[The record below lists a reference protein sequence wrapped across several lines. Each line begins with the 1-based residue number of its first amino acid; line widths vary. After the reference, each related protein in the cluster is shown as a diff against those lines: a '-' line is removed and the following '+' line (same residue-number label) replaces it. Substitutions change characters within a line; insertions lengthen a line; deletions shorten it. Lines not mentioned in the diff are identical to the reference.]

1 MDDRNQT
8 VAEQIRAK
16 RIENV
21 RNMHGLVCELN
32 NEGAYEWWSIDGVP
46 DCPSDPDD
54 FEWFAEDDENYEEL
68 IELFLKILK
77 RYGKD
82 GFVK

>member
-1 MDDRNQT
+1 MDERNYT
-8 VAEQIRAK
+8 IAEQIKAK
-16 RIENV
+16 RVENV
-21 RNMHGLVCELN
+21 RKMHELVCNLN
-32 NEGAYEWWSIDGVP
+32 HEGAYEWWASDGVP
-46 DCPSDPDD
+46 DCPNDPED

>member
-1 MDDRNQT
+1 MT
-8 VAEQIRAK
+8 VQDQIKAK

-21 RNMHGLVCELN
+21 RNMHNLVCKLN
-32 NEGAYEWWSIDGVP
+32 DEGAYEWWSMDGVP
-46 DCPSDPDD
+46 DCPQDPDD

-68 IELFLKILK
+68 VELFLKILK